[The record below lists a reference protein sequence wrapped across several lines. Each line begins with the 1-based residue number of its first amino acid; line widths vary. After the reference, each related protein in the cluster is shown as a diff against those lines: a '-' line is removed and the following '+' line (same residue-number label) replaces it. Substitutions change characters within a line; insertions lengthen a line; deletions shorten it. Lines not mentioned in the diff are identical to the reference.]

1 MLTDNTKLLLIAVLG
16 YVAWRYWQRNK
27 KPTQTGVE
35 VLPGTNPQ
43 LDDFY
48 VTDIDESEPVM
59 NEPCPDACSLGE
71 AGVLA

>member
-1 MLTDNTKLLLIAVLG
+1 
-16 YVAWRYWQRNK
+16 
-27 KPTQTGVE
+27 
-35 VLPGTNPQ
+35 